1 MYYILK
7 IDHVGRVLYLIDKEY
22 MFQRKKHKAYF
33 EQPWCTD
40 KDIPLGVRM
49 TGSTWPR
56 SICQ

>member
-49 TGSTWPR
+49 TGST
-56 SICQ
+56 